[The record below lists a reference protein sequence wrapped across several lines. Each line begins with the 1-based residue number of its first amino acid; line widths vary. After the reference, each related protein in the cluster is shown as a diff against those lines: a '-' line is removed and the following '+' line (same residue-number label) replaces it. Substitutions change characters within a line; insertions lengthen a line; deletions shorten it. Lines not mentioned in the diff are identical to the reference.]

1 MNLVFATGLN
11 TVLSWITQPSLHILA
26 EYCIRPFIVL
36 LFAMQLRMQWE
47 REARGKVVGKFDFC
61 MLEPPKVF
69 TAHTSVFFCLC
80 ACARASKR
88 LSFPSRKNFCP
99 KLLYDIAAAAAMTHR
114 SWRQLWR
121 SFGGGALLTQSATW
135 SGMFWPHFH
144 PSYMANRT
152 MALFGCLKPIYSD
165 YRITWQQ
172 MMVQC
177 LLDIVNSTVLWQNS
191 HHVQYV
197 TIKYMPH
204 IANHDS
210 QNKQ

>member
-1 MNLVFATGLN
+1 MG
-11 TVLSWITQPSLHILA
+11 
-26 EYCIRPFIVL
+26 
-36 LFAMQLRMQWE
+36 E
-47 REARGKVVGKFDFC
+47 RSKRKSSGKVRLLHAG
-61 MLEPPKVF
+61 
-69 TAHTSVFFCLC
+69 TAESFYGPHFRLLPLPC
-80 ACARASKR
+80 ACARARASKR